1 MDYLIPVF
9 FLLLFVTCTGAF
21 LLYRRKSI
29 GATVPFARTIFPLI
43 SFFAIGVYLL
53 IDPEFSFGSG
63 VVRRLLMMLLAL
75 SFLGLS
81 LSFRRNNRKHGGYS
95 L

>member
-1 MDYLIPVF
+1 M
-9 FLLLFVTCTGAF
+9 FLLLFVTSTGAF

-29 GATVPFARTIFPLI
+29 GATVPLVRAVFPLI
-43 SFFAIGVYLL
+43 SFFAISIYLL
-53 IDPEFSFGSG
+53 IDPENILASG
-63 VVRRLLMMLLAL
+63 VVRRLLMLILAL

-81 LSFRRNNRKHGGYS
+81 LSFRKRNRKHSGYP